1 MMSKRF
7 TVSLYRYPIR
17 MIDAGREGALVENRT
32 AELFRL
38 YRASSGL
45 LRLSARAHA
54 CYGRFLSAEWASL
67 VFLNVEYPELYVE
80 RVVDQQATRQRVSY
94 AGYEFEDLRGLDQ
107 ANLPWHDAQDAF
119 TTVKQHL
126 SGKR

>member
-1 MMSKRF
+1 M
-7 TVSLYRYPIR
+7 
-17 MIDAGREGALVENRT
+17 ENRT

-45 LRLSARAHA
+45 FRLSARAQA
-54 CYGRFLSAEWASL
+54 CYGRFLSAERASL
-67 VFLNVEYPELYVE
+67 VLVKVEYPELHVK

-94 AGYEFEDLRGLDQ
+94 AEYELEDFRSLDQ

-119 TTVKQHL
+119 TTVKQHRRL
-126 SGKR
+126 FIG